1 MGPPRG
7 LILTL
12 GLSHLEP
19 FRLAYT
25 HVEKPVENLVEKR
38 LSQCKHKHFDV
49 LLLIL
54 CFRSK

>member
-1 MGPPRG
+1 M
-7 LILTL
+7 ILTL